1 MEQRAA
7 AAAYGALHEGEGKRP
22 FHDGTFTNWA
32 AEWSPTF
39 PYRYDDGVS
48 INVSDRDLTPWDEF
62 TTRTNASPLPPSV
75 AEQAPGEQDEAADEA
90 ADHDD
95 AEQESERH

>member
-7 AAAYGALHEGEGKRP
+7 AAAYAALHEGEGKRP

-62 TTRTNASPLPPSV
+62 TTRTSASPLPPSV
-75 AEQAPGEQDEAADEA
+75 AEESPGEQDEAADEA

>member
-7 AAAYGALHEGEGKRP
+7 ASAYANLHDGKSQ
-22 FHDGTFTNWA
+22 FHDGSFTQWA

-48 INVSDRDLTPWDEF
+48 INVSERDLTPWDEF
-62 TTRTNASPLPPSV
+62 TTRTSASPLPPS
-75 AEQAPGEQDEAADEA
+75 GEQDETAEEA
-90 ADHDD
+90 AEHHD
-95 AEQESERH
+95 AEQQPDRH